1 MSTPVV
7 GWVLLAAPRGRN
19 IDRTGRAAGI
29 ARPKGYF

>member
-19 IDRTGRAAGI
+19 TDRTGRAAGI
-29 ARPKGYF
+29 AHLKGDF